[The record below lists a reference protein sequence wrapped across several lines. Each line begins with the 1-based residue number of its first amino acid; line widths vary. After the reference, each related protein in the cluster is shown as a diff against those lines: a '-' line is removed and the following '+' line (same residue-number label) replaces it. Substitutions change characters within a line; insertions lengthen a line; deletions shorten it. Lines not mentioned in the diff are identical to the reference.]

1 MNNEDIKITEWLSVI
16 SDILQVINFFENK
29 KQNEELHSIKEKI
42 DKLEDKIDLIQ
53 EKLGGNYNE

>member
-42 DKLEDKIDLIQ
+42 DKLEDKIDLIL